1 MIVSKGPAT
10 ERIPTVLYVEDHPV
24 NVRLM
29 ERLLA
34 RRGGVQLVAAATG
47 RDALQMAAVTRL
59 DLVLLDLDLPDLPG
73 EVVLERLWALP
84 GRQLV
89 PVVVLTADALPE
101 TEARLRGRG
110 VSDHLTKPVDVAR
123 LYACLDSVLAPAGTR
138 DQAC

>member
-1 MIVSKGPAT
+1 M
-10 ERIPTVLYVEDHPV
+10 LYVEDHPV

-29 ERLLA
+29 ERLVG
-34 RRGGVQLVAAATG
+34 RRGDVQLLAAATG
-47 RDALQMAAVTRL
+47 WAALQIAATTRL

-110 VSDHLTKPVDVAR
+110 VTDHLTKPIDVAR
-123 LYACLDSVLAPAGTR
+123 FYACLDGVLASAPIR